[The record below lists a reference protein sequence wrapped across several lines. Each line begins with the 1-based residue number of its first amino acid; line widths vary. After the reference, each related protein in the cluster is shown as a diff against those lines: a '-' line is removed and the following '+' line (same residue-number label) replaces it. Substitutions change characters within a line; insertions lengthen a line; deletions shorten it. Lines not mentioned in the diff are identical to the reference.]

1 MNKFV
6 LGIAAFALAGCA
18 TPPPA
23 GPSVM
28 VLPGTGKSWEEFRHD
43 DHDCRG
49 FAFVQSGAEGADQA
63 ARDSSVN
70 SAAVGAVV
78 GAAAGA
84 ALGGN
89 SQGALAGAGLGTA
102 TGAMVGSS
110 SAAQGSYSVQR
121 RYDIA
126 FTQCM
131 YAKGNKVPMA
141 GSYRGPTTATR
152 SSYRQAAPPPPPPP
166 AGTPPPPP
174 PSAQRQG

>member
-1 MNKFV
+1 MNRIV
-6 LGIAAFALAGCA
+6 LAIAALALAGCA
-18 TPPPA
+18 SVPPPA
-23 GPSVM
+23 PSVL
-28 VLPGTGKSWEEFRHD
+28 VLPGTGKSFDEFRHD

-49 FAFVQSGAEGADQA
+49 YAMAQSGAQAADQA
-63 ARDSSVN
+63 GSASTVN

-78 GAAAGA
+78 GTAAGA

-89 SQGALAGAGLGTA
+89 GQAALAGAGLGTA
-102 TGAMVGSS
+102 TGAMVGSGY
-110 SAAQGSYSVQR
+110 AAQGAYGVQR

-141 GSYRGPTTATR
+141 VTNRSTRASTGP
-152 SSYRQAAPPPPPPP
+152 SYRQAAPPPPPPP